1 MKGNKPKLSPALMFV
16 IKFLCLFAF
25 IYGFYVL
32 YLAMISPG
40 GKLYSIFFDE
50 HLNFINWLR
59 YVLIESS
66 AAILNILGY
75 ETKTNG
81 YQMLVVGHNVVHVG
95 YDCLGFGV
103 MSFFTAFVIGYPGVL
118 KPKLYF
124 WGIGMIVIQLL
135 NLSRFVTLSIYW
147 RPTKNVYISD
157 HHTIFNIIV
166 YIVIAI
172 SLYFYT
178 RYQDKVIL
186 QSPLSWVKNEN

>member
-1 MKGNKPKLSPALMFV
+1 MKGNKPKLNPSLTFV
-16 IKFLCLFAF
+16 IKFLGLFAF

-32 YLAMISPG
+32 YLAIISPG
-40 GKLYSIFFDE
+40 GKLYSVFLDE
-50 HLNFINWLR
+50 HLNFVSWLR

-75 ETKTNG
+75 QTKTNV
-81 YQMLVVGHNVVHVG
+81 YQMLVVGHNVVHIG

-103 MSFFTAFVIGYPGVL
+103 MSFFTAFVIAYPGVL
-118 KPKLYF
+118 KTKLYF
-124 WGIGMIVIQLL
+124 WGIGLLVIQFL
-135 NLSRFVTLSIYW
+135 NLLRFVILSLYW

-166 YIVIAI
+166 YMIIAI

-178 RYQDKVIL
+178 RYQDKAISL
-186 QSPLSWVKNEN
+186 NAKN